1 MEAKARP
8 TAAEEVETPPR
19 GIAHLSGS
27 RRSTVGQQ
35 RRGEGNP
42 PCGPDPQEQLR
53 QRQREGSTDPG
64 CDDDHHAHPQDA
76 RTQPR
81 ADPRGCLKIL
91 CPLRK
96 NSAFADKNHGKRLKG
111 YKYS

>member
-8 TAAEEVETPPR
+8 TAAEEVEMPPR
-19 GIAHLSGS
+19 GTAHLPGS
-27 RRSTVGQQ
+27 RRGTDGQQ

-53 QRQREGSTDPG
+53 QRQREASADPG
-64 CDDDHHAHPQDA
+64 CSDDHYA

-81 ADPRGCLKIL
+81 ADPGGCLEIHVR
-91 CPLRK
+91 PG
-96 NSAFADKNHGKRLKG
+96 HLKTLPTKSTANG
-111 YKYS
+111 